1 MVITQSKEWDCLA
14 MGGECQNK
22 LMENVLYNTIH
33 YLQFIAF
40 VVMCDFEDVRVDYK
54 LATWSLSTYSW

>member
-1 MVITQSKEWDCLA
+1 

-33 YLQFIAF
+33 YLQFIAV

-54 LATWSLSTYSW
+54 LATWSLSTYS